1 MAAAEHSWSTFL
13 VRHELRHLPSLPR
26 LSCPCPNNAGGVMIG
41 YCVII
46 ADVLVGSAPHFS
58 GMLPTLLGR
67 CVRRPVG
74 SCCLAL
80 LSVGG
85 RRALGVT
92 S

>member
-1 MAAAEHSWSTFL
+1 
-13 VRHELRHLPSLPR
+13 
-26 LSCPCPNNAGGVMIG
+26 MIG